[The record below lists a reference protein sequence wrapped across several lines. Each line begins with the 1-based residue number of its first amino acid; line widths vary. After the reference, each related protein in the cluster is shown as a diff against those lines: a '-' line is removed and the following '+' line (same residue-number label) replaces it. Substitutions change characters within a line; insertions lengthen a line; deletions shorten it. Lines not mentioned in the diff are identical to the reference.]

1 MVDLTQN
8 SLIECKIP
16 GSPKSTSL
24 VDSGSSKCL
33 IAART
38 IRESDYL
45 SSCGIRI
52 LEKAISFTIGNGSKM
67 YCNRVIDF
75 ELIIQGSK
83 ISITAFIIPN
93 LGGYHLILGMDFLL
107 STEAILDFRHNVFR
121 LKKQKI
127 QVKPIRKYRIAPNS
141 QSYVTVKANLPSAIK
156 SKDLIL
162 SSTPHFQK
170 IAPSFCL
177 VQIRKGNAMLKVS
190 NVTDKPINLSKHLSV
205 GYINTNDLGLV
216 FCEPDDEITNQYL
229 GSIKVDSNIKECKHS
244 NPPDARIDREA
255 LKQQKSQ
262 LYPFLDPDDPKLSM
276 TNTEVLEKE
285 IHLENSRLSS
295 RGKAE
300 LKKILVKHSD
310 AFALHSEVGTCT
322 DSNIKFEL
330 KENDGLF
337 IRPYVTSTADKE
349 VMLKEVEKLVKMGIL
364 KKARTSYLSPLLLVR
379 HPVTRKPRVVTDFR
393 KLNELIK
400 KEHVPVPMA
409 RDAVDAIGRS
419 EAKFIT
425 ILDIKAAY
433 HSLLLAHE
441 CQDYTGVC
449 PFPGGPTY
457 KYSRVPM
464 GLRISGSQFNQYMEN
479 IMDRDLPN
487 WRDFLFII
495 QDDMAIHSKT
505 EQQHIRDIEKVL
517 KVIKN
522 HGLKLAADKA
532 QIALPSIT
540 YMGFIITY
548 DKNGNP
554 VMKAEKKKSEAI
566 QKFPQPKTV
575 KDVRSLAGMVNYL
588 AKFLPKL
595 QDIMKPI
602 YHLTKKSAKFE
613 WGPEQ
618 QKSFELLKHYLQ
630 KAPVLSMPTPTGEFV
645 VYSDTSKVAT
655 GASLWQ
661 VQNGEEKLIA
671 YHSKSLP
678 PSAARWSISELELT
692 GLYYNLIGF
701 KHALKGTYFQAKVDH
716 SALTY
721 IWKARTEPP
730 TQRLKKILEKLQD
743 FDFDLSYEKGINLK
757 IADALS
763 RNPAVDDIPGTPIAP
778 IAFAD
783 VAKRMLGREAMEMTR
798 EMSVEDSMDIP
809 YRAVNTS
816 LVVTRSGSKNS
827 QGSLTPAGDFGTRRT
842 RSSTTKS
849 SPQTIEPPVQV
860 KVSEPKRSR
869 LPPSRLEYD
878 TPGGMPS
885 RRPEPKVQS
894 QGQIDKN
901 IRDFI
906 TRAQS
911 EISRVPTSF
920 ESNISRPAVVEHENT
935 HIVPTN
941 VPNTFIEN
949 EGYKYKGHRQI
960 PSDII
965 NRERVLNDADMDIL
979 PEFEEIYVPDSVDN
993 RPKAIAPLFSNVQN
1007 IKYKFPKQRE
1017 IDPLLKIIKDRAI
1030 SDFNINVD
1038 QQKLKL
1044 EQRKDQTYRDI
1055 IRYLSCDMLPTDK
1068 KSAKAVIHRS
1078 EDYTL
1083 VDDILFRVPTQ
1094 QKEGT
1099 PERIQLCVP
1108 DSLITSILDCH
1119 HTSILGGHQ
1128 GVTRTCEELRRK
1140 YYFKNM
1146 LSRVNEYIA
1155 SCSLCQEHRD
1165 PVKKL
1170 FPMKRRLHPDWAP
1183 FKYLSIDVKTMYP
1196 SKTGY
1201 KGILVCVCECSHY
1214 MEAFPLRTGTAV
1226 EVAEILTQNIFL
1238 KHGIP
1243 TQIAFDCARNFQNEL
1258 IDHILKA
1265 MNIRVKFINPAA
1277 HHSHKVER
1285 YIYTLQEYLIRQLR
1299 GNGDLW
1305 DLYLNAAVSCHN
1317 KTATPSLAGYSPYYI
1332 RYLQHPPN
1340 MDKLDIPPIS
1350 HARPNVEQY
1359 VELLRKRQQ
1368 FIKESMVKLRETDQ
1382 EKQRIITSQKANIK
1396 EFEVGDI
1403 VYLSSPTHSEL
1414 VTSSKKICLK
1424 WVGPYIIYNML
1435 NSTNVI
1441 LQTLDCNIISTVV
1454 STHRLKHASI
1464 KTKDGKI
1471 LRTKREIVESLDN
1484 RTNDETTLLKDRLTM
1499 EDKNLESQPNETLFS
1514 SSQFK
1519 SNLMIIE
1526 EGFEILP
1533 PLENHQTGY
1542 HNIKE
1547 ARFQNGELQV
1557 LTTSTDH
1564 PVKHNSWI
1572 DLHDNHH
1579 GINIALKILNQEIP
1593 IPVKGTPAGKP
1604 RVLKKSK
1611 PKQTKPKKLI
1621 IESCPDLLW
1630 DDNLLCSE
1638 LL

>member
-1 MVDLTQN
+1 M
-8 SLIECKIP
+8 ECKIP
-16 GSPKSTSL
+16 GSPKSTAL
-24 VDSGSSKCL
+24 IDTGSSKCL
-33 IAART
+33 IT
-38 IRESDYL
+38 IKTVRESDYL
-45 SSCGIRI
+45 SSCQIRT
-52 LEKAISFTIGNGSKM
+52 LEKPVGFVIGDGSKM
-67 YCNRVIDF
+67 FYSRIIDF
-75 ELIIQGSK
+75 ELQVQGHKAKMS
-83 ISITAFIIPN
+83 AFIVPN
-93 LGGYHLILGMDFLL
+93 LGGYHLIIGMDFL
-107 STEAILDFRHNVFR
+107 SATGAILDFRRHIIR
-121 LKKQKI
+121 LRKQKI
-127 QVKPIRKYRIAPNS
+127 QVKPCRKYKVAPNS
-141 QSYVTVKANLPSAIK
+141 QCFVMIKANLPTAIK
-156 SKDLIL
+156 TKDVLI
-162 SSTPHFQK
+162 SASPHFQK
-170 IAPSFCL
+170 IAPAFCL
-177 VQIRKGNAMLKVS
+177 VKVKKGTALIKVS
-190 NVTDKPINLSKHLSV
+190 NITDKTVNLSKHMSL
-205 GYINTNDLGLV
+205 GYINTNDLGLMYS
-216 FCEPDDEITNQYL
+216 EPDSEISKEYL
-229 GSIKVDSNIKECKHS
+229 GSIKLTTPGKDVEHILTNSRVDRN
-244 NPPDARIDREA
+244 A
-255 LKQQKSQ
+255 LRTEKMER
-262 LYPFLDPDDPKLSM
+262 YPFLDEEDPKLSL
-276 TNTEVLEKE
+276 TDAE
-285 IHLENSRLSS
+285 IVSKDISLDNSRLSS
-295 RGKAE
+295 KGKAE
-300 LKKILVKHSD
+300 LKKILIKHSD

-330 KENDGLF
+330 KENNGLF
-337 IRPYVTSTADKE
+337 IRPYVTSPADKE

-379 HPVTRKPRVVTDFR
+379 HPVTKKPRVVTDFR

-433 HSLLLAHE
+433 HSLLLAAE
-441 CQDYTGVC
+441 CQDFTGVC

-505 EQQHIRDIEKVL
+505 EQEHIRHIEKVL

-532 QIALPSIT
+532 QIALNSIT

-548 DKNGNP
+548 DRNGNP

-566 QKFPQPKTV
+566 EKFPQPKCV

-630 KAPVLSMPTPTGEFV
+630 KAPVLHMPTSVGEFV

-661 VQNGEEKLIA
+661 VQDGEEKLIA

-692 GLYYNLIGF
+692 GLYYNLVGF

-743 FDFDLSYEKGINLK
+743 FNFDLSYEKGINLK

-763 RNPAVDDIPGTPIAP
+763 RNPANDDVPGSPIAP
-778 IAFAD
+778 IAFVD
-783 VAKRMLGREAMEMTR
+783 VAKHLLGSESQEMLRENIE
-798 EMSVEDSMDIP
+798 EDLVDKP
-809 YRAVNTS
+809 YRPGNHS
-816 LVVTRSGSKNS
+816 YIVTRSKS
-827 QGSLTPAGDFGTRRT
+827 QANKEALTPAGDFSTKRSKGTP
-842 RSSTTKS
+842 SNTTSCTKK
-849 SPQTIEPPVQV
+849 QAPVEV
-860 KVSEPKRSR
+860 SSEPKRSR
-869 LPPSRLEYD
+869 VPPTRLRYD
-878 TPGGMPS
+878 IPGGETTRVVKPVS
-885 RRPEPKVQS
+885 FSESTSDNR
-894 QGQIDKN
+894 

-906 TRAQS
+906 RQS
-911 EISRVPTSF
+911 RENVSSVPTP
-920 ESNISRPAVVEHENT
+920 IVVERET
-935 HIVPTN
+935 RQTLPTS
-941 VPNTFIEN
+941 VPNTFVEN
-949 EGYKYKGHRQI
+949 ESLKYKGHRRS

-965 NRERVLNDADMDIL
+965 DQERDRNIVDMDIM
-979 PEFEEIYVPDSVDN
+979 PETEEIYVPDSN
-993 RPKAIAPLFSNVQN
+993 ETRPKSMAPLFSDVQH

-1030 SDFNINVD
+1030 SDFNINVK
-1038 QQKLKL
+1038 QKELKL
-1044 EQRKDQTYRDI
+1044 EQRKDASYRDI
-1055 IRYLSCDMLPTDK
+1055 IRYLSCDLLPSDK
-1068 KSAKAVIHRS
+1068 KSAKSIMHRA

-1094 QKEGT
+1094 QKDGK

-1108 DSLITSILDCH
+1108 ESLINTILDCH

-1140 YYFKNM
+1140 YYFRNM
-1146 LSRVNEYIA
+1146 LARVNEYIA

-1170 FPMKRRLHPDWAP
+1170 FPMKRRLHPDWSP

-1196 SKTGY
+1196 SKSGF
-1201 KGILVCVCECSHY
+1201 KGILVCVCECSHF
-1214 MEAFPLRTGTAV
+1214 MEAFPLRTGTGI
-1226 EVAEILTQNIFL
+1226 EIAEILTQNIFL

-1258 IDHILKA
+1258 VDHILKA
-1265 MNIRVKFINPAA
+1265 MNVRVKFINPSA

-1299 GNGDLW
+1299 SNGDLW

-1317 KTATPSLAGYSPYYI
+1317 TTATPSLSNYSPYYI
-1332 RYLQHPPN
+1332 RYLQHPPS
-1340 MDKLDIPPIS
+1340 MDQLEIPPIS

-1368 FIKESMVKLRETDQ
+1368 FIKENMIKLRETDQ
-1382 EKQRIITSQKANIK
+1382 EKQRVITSQKANIK

-1414 VTSSKKICLK
+1414 VTTSKKICLK

-1464 KTKDGKI
+1464 KTKDGTI
-1471 LRTKREIVESLDN
+1471 LRTKKDIVDSLSSRESE
-1484 RTNDETTLLKDRLTM
+1484 ETTTLKERLTM
-1499 EDKNLESQPNETLFS
+1499 EDKNLNTQPNETLFS

-1519 SNLMIIE
+1519 SNLMLIE

-1533 PLENHQTGY
+1533 PLETHQTG
-1542 HNIKE
+1542 NQKILE

-1557 LTTSTDH
+1557 LVNSTDS
-1564 PVKHNSWI
+1564 PAKHNSWI
-1572 DLHDNHH
+1572 DLHDTHH
-1579 GINIALKILNQEIP
+1579 GINIALKILNKEIP
-1593 IPVKGTPAGKP
+1593 IPVKGTPSRRQAVSK
-1604 RVLKKSK
+1604 RSK
-1611 PKQTKPKKLI
+1611 PKTTKTPNLI

-1630 DDNLLCSE
+1630 DDNESCSQ
-1638 LL
+1638 LW